1 MWTSLKEY
9 VPAVLRGFL
18 YLILVGVVG
27 GVVGLVLDALPDME
41 MPLWGW
47 AAVCVLALAAAQFR
61 AFHEVRQHRDAS
73 RPDRLRPDW
82 EAHRVYDRIK
92 HHSMWGY
99 QPINPYEGPPI
110 DAIRELHQAVLDE
123 DVTVWGRLM
132 EKPNSPL
139 VRIERDFWMENSFI
153 PKEVMVPPA
162 SAGSY
167 WTEPDNPGPQPRL
180 MYRDL
185 KFNKHQV
192 MLRWPGLSLYR
203 RVRRAI
209 D

>member
-61 AFHEVRQHRDAS
+61 AFHEVRQQRDAS

-110 DAIRELHQAVLDE
+110 DAIRELHPVCYARPKRL
-123 DVTVWGRLM
+123 GRSVRCTGF
-132 EKPNSPL
+132 KRQNSHADFRNAARKYL
-139 VRIERDFWMENSFI
+139 V
-153 PKEVMVPPA
+153 
-162 SAGSY
+162 
-167 WTEPDNPGPQPRL
+167 
-180 MYRDL
+180 
-185 KFNKHQV
+185 
-192 MLRWPGLSLYR
+192 
-203 RVRRAI
+203 
-209 D
+209 